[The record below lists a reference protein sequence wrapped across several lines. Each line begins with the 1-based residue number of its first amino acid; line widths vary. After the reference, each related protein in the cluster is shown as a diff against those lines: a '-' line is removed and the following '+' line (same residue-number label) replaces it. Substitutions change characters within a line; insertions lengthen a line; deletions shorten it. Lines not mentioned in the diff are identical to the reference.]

1 MVYDI
6 LPTTNL
12 KYDDI
17 RDTLNSA
24 GGSVDNDVASAFK
37 ESAKINRWAKY
48 KPIDYPEKLI
58 ELDELDLRNKSY
70 GIDMPVLNAVYSDN
84 TPSAPWSYILPKS
97 VFRLADFRKYYK
109 RAVPPVLFTFPDS
122 IKMGFVENTGLY
134 KMDVAFDDMAHGDYL
149 QGYCIKFYDLVD
161 LDRTNADYRVC
172 AGLFIEREGKKTAFF
187 LTDKKTLRQRY
198 EDRDYGTADFNADA
212 ANAAIKADDVITI
225 AYFLTDNDLYDGAPS
240 LITQDNISLE
250 YEQGVHKK
258 TYTVEYV
265 PITDVIETTLQMELE
280 TYYDGIDGKTHCA
293 IKNMSFRVERLVKN
307 VVSYFFIDIY
317 GELAGDKRVKLLS
330 NVKVEF
336 PYGSDIFEK
345 EYTSTEL
352 GEFNDFTLNYERD
365 QFTCWIE
372 HIDTQNGNRYNILAE
387 QSQDIYE

>member
-172 AGLFIEREGKKTAFF
+172 AGLFIEREGK
-187 LTDKKTLRQRY
+187 
-198 EDRDYGTADFNADA
+198 N
-212 ANAAIKADDVITI
+212 
-225 AYFLTDNDLYDGAPS
+225 FLTDNDLYDGAPS